1 MPENRSILRP
11 FSFETA
17 NYTLYGFLFGLCF
30 PIIGATISVLVEHGE
45 IQLSHYLPTFLADPL
60 LWIIASAPLILGI
73 FARFAGVKQDRVNLT
88 VIDLK
93 EVIEE
98 LNDTTVSKEVAE
110 AATKAKS
117 EFLANMS
124 HEIRTPLNGVIGM
137 TSIMLDTP
145 LTEEQRDFMGTI
157 RRSGDSLLT
166 LINDILDFS
175 KIEAGQLNL
184 EWVPFDLA
192 QCIEDALDL
201 LAPKAADK
209 GLELAYILNKPTPHY
224 IVADPTRL
232 RQIFVNLVGNGV
244 KFTENGEVTI
254 HVNSQQQDDGRFK
267 IHFSVQDTGIGI
279 PKDKI
284 GRLFQSFSQVD
295 ASTTRK
301 YGGTGLGL
309 AISKRLSELMN
320 GRMWVESE
328 FGKGSAFQFEIV
340 VEKAEEAPKQ
350 YLMTDH
356 DLQGKDVLVVDD
368 TEVNRVILKH
378 QTTTWGMVPYMAS
391 DAAQAL
397 HMLECGKTF
406 DLAILDM
413 QMPEMDGAE
422 LAKIIRDKYTGG
434 KMPIVLLTSL
444 GRLEDNELFDQ
455 QLSKPIK
462 PSHLYNNLRKL
473 FTDKSEELPSARA
486 TESEFEGEL
495 GEIHPLKILLAE
507 DNVVNQKVALRMLDR
522 MSYTA
527 DVANNGVEALE
538 ALRQTDYDVVLMDVQ
553 MPEMDGMEATTQ
565 ILAEWGSENRPTII
579 AMTANA
585 LSGDKERF
593 LAAGMDDYISKPVSV
608 KDLNR
613 ALRLVQPRVKAD

>member
-1 MPENRSILRP
+1 MPKPRSIFTP
-11 FSFETA
+11 YTTEAA

-30 PIIGATISVLVEHGE
+30 PIIGTTISVFVQHSE
-45 IQLSHYLPTFLADPL
+45 IRLAHFLPAIISNPL
-60 LWIIASAPLILGI
+60 LWIITSAPIVLAI
-73 FARFAGVKQDRVNLT
+73 FARFAGVKQDRVNQT
-88 VIDLK
+88 VTDLE
-93 EVIEE
+93 EVIQE

-145 LTEEQRDFMGTI
+145 LTAEQRDFMGTI

-244 KFTENGEVTI
+244 KFTEKGEVTI
-254 HVNSQQQDDGRFK
+254 HVNSEQQDDGRFQ

-279 PKDKI
+279 PEDKI

-309 AISKRLSELMN
+309 AISKCLSELMN

-328 FGKGSAFQFEIV
+328 FGKGSAFQFEIL

-356 DLQGKDVLVVDD
+356 DLQGKEVLVVDD

-378 QTTTWGMVPYMAS
+378 QTTTWGMVPYMAAN
-391 DAAQAL
+391 AAEAL

-406 DLAILDM
+406 DIAILDM

-422 LAKIIRDKYTGG
+422 LAQIIRDKYSGK

-444 GRLEDNELFDQ
+444 GRLEDSGLFDQ

-473 FTDKSEELPSARA
+473 FTEKSEELPTARKA
-486 TESEFEGEL
+486 ESEFDGKL
-495 GEIHPLKILLAE
+495 GEVHPLKILLAE

-522 MSYTA
+522 MSYSA
-527 DVANNGVEALE
+527 EVANNGLEALE
-538 ALRQTDYDVVLMDVQ
+538 ALRQTEYDVVLMDVQ
-553 MPEMDGMEATTQ
+553 MPEMDGMKATTQ
-565 ILAEWGSENRPTII
+565 ILAEWGADNRPTII

-585 LSGDKERF
+585 LSGDRERF
-593 LAAGMDDYISKPVSV
+593 LAVGMDDYISKPVSV
-608 KDLNR
+608 QELNR
-613 ALRLVQPRVKAD
+613 ALRLVQPRSKAD